1 MEERQ
6 KVVKL
11 KRKSNKNSI
20 SNKKKKTKIKSI
32 NKNLLDEDR
41 SKQKLKKKPYKKRKI
56 SQNKKLSKNKELSK
70 YEKLSKNKK
79 VSLKKKRSFNIL
91 NFIFFIFVL
100 YFSINIV
107 MQKSEIENIEKN
119 ISNKSLQRDAL
130 KEESLRL
137 QEDIDNLNDK
147 NKMLDPV
154 ERIARDS
161 FKMVKPNETIYI
173 DKNRNSDAFL
183 PE

>member
-20 SNKKKKTKIKSI
+20 TNKKKAKIESI
-32 NKNLLDEDR
+32 NNNLLDEDR
-41 SKQKLKKKPYKKRKI
+41 SKQQLKKKRYKKRKI

-79 VSLKKKRSFNIL
+79 VSLKKKRGFNIL

-154 ERIARDS
+154 ERIARDR